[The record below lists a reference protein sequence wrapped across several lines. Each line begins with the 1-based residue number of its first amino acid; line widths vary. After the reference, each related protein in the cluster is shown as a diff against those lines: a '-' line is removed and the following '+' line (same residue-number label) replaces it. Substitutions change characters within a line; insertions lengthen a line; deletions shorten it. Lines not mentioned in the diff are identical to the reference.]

1 LRARL
6 VAALVMTAATAAV
19 AGCGSSGSGSGPPT
33 INWYI
38 YNEPSGAYEQAVST
52 CNKQAHGAY
61 KIVYQRLPSDAN
73 QQRELLVR
81 RLAAKD
87 SSIDVIGMDVIW
99 TAEFA
104 QAGWIKEWT
113 GANKAAAV
121 KGKLAGPLR
130 TVTYKGRVWAT
141 PFTSNTQLLWYRK
154 DKVKK
159 PPTTWNQMIDDAVR
173 LNTTIE
179 VQGRQYE
186 GLSVWVNSLIA
197 SAGGRIV
204 DENGKV
210 HVDAT
215 AKQAATIIKKL
226 ATSKAAPPGM
236 STNAEDEARLGFE
249 SGRSDFQI
257 NYPFIYPSAADV
269 KSPKN
274 FQKRIGWARWPA
286 VKAGEQSR
294 PPLGGFNLGVGSESK
309 HPALAFRAARC
320 LAEPA
325 NQIAAT
331 TKGGLP
337 PTTESLYKDPAV
349 KKAYPF
355 GDLLRRSIQ
364 QAAPRPVNPAY
375 SDISLAIQKSFHPP
389 DSVDT
394 GGIESK
400 LKDRLKK
407 AAEGKIF

>member
-6 VAALVMTAATAAV
+6 VAALALTAAAAAGV
-19 AGCGSSGSGSGPPT
+19 GCGGSGSGSGPPT

-113 GANKAAAV
+113 GANKAAAM

-130 TVTYKGRVWAT
+130 TVTYKNRVWAI

-154 DKVKK
+154 DKVKT
-159 PPTTWNQMIDDAVR
+159 PPKTWNQMIDQAVK
-173 LNTTIE
+173 LNTAIE

-215 AKQAATIIKKL
+215 QAAEIIKKL
-226 ATSKAAPPGM
+226 ATSKAAPPGL
-236 STNAEDEARLGFE
+236 STNAEDEGRLGFE

-257 NYPFIYPSAADV
+257 NYPFIYPSAAMV

-286 VKAGEQSR
+286 VVAGKRSR
-294 PPLGGFNLGVGSESK
+294 PPLGGFNLGVGSHSK

-325 NQIAAT
+325 NQIVAT

-355 GDLLRRSIQ
+355 GELLRQSIE

-375 SDISLAIQKSFHPP
+375 SDISLAIQKSFSPP
-389 DSVDT
+389 DKVDPN
-394 GGIESK
+394 GIVQK
-400 LKDRLKK
+400 LKDRLNK